1 MKKIL
6 ALLLVAVLTLTA
18 MTGLTLASSA
28 EGETEVMSQEIKY
41 FNVSLKTNV
50 ELLFAVPA
58 AGYETTTDGEGN
70 TTVPLQLLVWKSAS
84 ASGRYSKADS
94 NVAILETKGTLVING
109 VNHYVFTYDGLSA
122 AEMSKVVYARALY
135 TNEKGF
141 RTYGDVYDYSIA
153 EFANSYLNRDA
164 ENAAYVELVEAMM
177 DYGHLVA
184 SYSGGKS
191 YTAAEAK
198 SLVKVRVTAK
208 LGDTELYTQ
217 TTQLVQPN
225 STVTL
230 TAPHVDGASFVSWGE
245 GVTDGAIE
253 VGTEAVNVVANYE
266 LRDFY
271 SQNYEDAV
279 TGSVIGAYHEYSG
292 VVIDEETGTTVNGL
306 PTSSA
311 SNQMVAYI
319 PSYVNEAGETVA
331 ASTVTRDKFF
341 GYWNISNNFCVTTK
355 ASPEYMY
362 MRALIEESA
371 DGNKYLTFSHNGNG
385 QTTWGSFVTDK
396 AATTTGVGDTVGFSL
411 SVDLMSGKDNK
422 FPETYFRID
431 RQGNAT
437 SATGGGSP
445 TIIKLNSNGSV
456 TLGGTA
462 VQYGNLNTNVIIA
475 AGEASNTE
483 FQKVTVVVDF
493 ANMIMKGYLNDNL
506 VAVSSTPAELNP
518 AGYLVQMD
526 KNANTRFQLAVY
538 GGYKGEVFTTAVK
551 AAAQEATVM
560 LDGVETNVWD
570 SEANDWNYPALA
582 KYVDENFYF
591 SMDNLAITIGDVY
604 K

>member
-28 EGETEVMSQEIKY
+28 EGETEAMSQEIKY

-58 AGYETTTDGEGN
+58 AGYETTTDGDGN
-70 TTVPLQLLVWKSAS
+70 TTVPLQLLVWKEAS
-84 ASGRYSKADS
+84 ASGRYNKADS
-94 NVAILETKGTLVING
+94 NVAVLETKGTLVING

-184 SYSGGKS
+184 ARGKTSS

-266 LRDFY
+266 LRNLY

-279 TGSVIGAYHEYSG
+279 TGSVIGVYHDYSN
-292 VVIDEETGTTVNGL
+292 VVIDEKTGKTVNG
-306 PTSSA
+306 TA
-311 SNQMVAYI
+311 TANGMVAYV
-319 PSYVNEAGETVA
+319 PSYINADGETVE
-331 ASTVTRDKFF
+331 ASTMAKSNFF
-341 GYWNISNNFCVTTK
+341 GNWNISNNFCATTK
-355 ASPEYMY
+355 ASPAYMY
-362 MRALIEESA
+362 SRALIEESE
-371 DGNKYLTFSHNGNG
+371 DGNKYLKFSHNGNG
-385 QTTWGSFVTDK
+385 QTTWSSFVTEK
-396 AATTTGVGDTVGFSL
+396 ASTTTGVGDTVGFSL

-422 FPETYFRID
+422 FPDTYFRID
-431 RQGNAT
+431 RMGD
-437 SATGGGSP
+437 ATGNTNNGSP
-445 TIIKLNSNGSV
+445 MIFKLNSNGSV

-462 VQYGNLNTNVIIA
+462 VQYGDLNTDVIIA

-506 VAVSSTPAELNP
+506 VAVTDISKDHLKPEYYL
-518 AGYLVQMD
+518 AGID
-526 KNANTRFQLAVY
+526 ACKNTRFQVAVY
-538 GGYKGEVFTTAVK
+538 GGYKGEVFTSKVQ
-551 AAAQEATVM
+551 AAAKEATVM
-560 LDGVETNVWD
+560 LNGVETNVWD
-570 SEANDWNYPALA
+570 STAGDWNYPALA
-582 KYVDENFYF
+582 KYIDENFYF
-591 SMDNLAITIGDVY
+591 CMDNLAITIGDVY

>member
-1 MKKIL
+1 MKRIL
-6 ALLLVAVLTLTA
+6 ALLLAVALVFTA
-18 MTGLTLASSA
+18 MIGLGSVSIA
-28 EGETEVMSQEIKY
+28 EGESEMSQEIKY

-58 AGYETTTDGEGN
+58 ANYQTETDADGN
-70 TTVPLQLLVWKSAS
+70 VSVPLQLLVWKEAS
-84 ASGRYSKADS
+84 ASGHYNKADS
-94 NVAILETKGTLVING
+94 NVTVLEAEGQLTVNG
-109 VNHYVFTYDGLSA
+109 EKCYIFTYDGLTA
-122 AEMSKVVYARALY
+122 KEMSKVVYARALY

-153 EFANSYLNRDA
+153 EFVNGYLNRSD
-164 ENAAYVELVEAMM
+164 EESAYKDLVEAMM
-177 DYGHLVA
+177 DYGHFAAV
-184 SYSGGKS
+184 YDGKTSS

-198 SLVKVRVTAK
+198 SLVKVDVTAM
-208 LGDTELYTQ
+208 LGNTKLYTQ
-217 TTQLVQPN
+217 TTQLALPN

-230 TAPHVDGASFVSWGE
+230 TAPHVDGATFVSWGE
-245 GVTDGAIE
+245 GVTEGAVE
-253 VGTEAVNVVANYE
+253 VGTEKVDVVANYE
-266 LRDFY
+266 LRNFY

-279 TGSVIGAYHEYSG
+279 TGSVIGVYHDYSN
-292 VVIDEETGTTVNGL
+292 VVIDEATGKTVNGL
-306 PTSSA
+306 PSSSY

-319 PSYVNEAGETVA
+319 PSYVDADGETVA
-331 ASTVTRDKFF
+331 ATTKARTNFF
-341 GYWNISNNFCVTTK
+341 GSWNISNNFCVTTK
-355 ASPEYMY
+355 GSPAYMY
-362 MRALIEESA
+362 MRALIEESK
-371 DGNKYLTFSHNGNG
+371 DGNKYLKFSHNGAG
-385 QTTWGSFVTDK
+385 QTTWGSFVSSTAKND
-396 AATTTGVGDTVGFSL
+396 TGVGDTVGFSL

-422 FPETYFRID
+422 FPTTYFRID

-445 TIIKLNSNGSV
+445 NIFVLNANGSV

-462 VQYGNLNTNVIIA
+462 VQYGDLNTNVIIA

-493 ANMIMKGYLNDNL
+493 ANMIMKGYLNDKL
-506 VAVSSTPAELNP
+506 VAVSSTDTSLNP

-526 KNANTRFQLAVY
+526 KNANTRFQVAVY
-538 GGYKGEVFTTAVK
+538 GGYRGEVFTTAVK

-560 LDGVETNVWD
+560 LNGVETNVWD
-570 SEANDWNYPALA
+570 SEAEDWNYPALA

-591 SMDNLAITIGDVY
+591 SMDNLAITMGDVY

>member
-6 ALLLVAVLTLTA
+6 ALLLVAVLSLTA
-18 MTGLTLASSA
+18 ITGLTLMSGA
-28 EGETEVMSQEIKY
+28 EGETEAMSQEIKY

-58 AGYETTTDGEGN
+58 AGYKTSTDANGKI
-70 TTVPLQLLVWKSAS
+70 TVPLQLLVWKEAS
-84 ASGRYSKADS
+84 ATGRYNKADS
-94 NVAILETKGTLVING
+94 NVTVLETKGTLVING
-109 VNHYVFTYDGLSA
+109 VKHYIFTYDGLSA

-153 EFANSYLNRDA
+153 EFANGYLNRDA

-184 SYSGGKS
+184 SYCKTES

-198 SLVKVRVTAK
+198 SLVKVNVTAK

-217 TTQLVQPN
+217 TTQLVKPN

-230 TAPHVDGASFVSWGE
+230 KAPHVDGATFTSWGE

-253 VGTEAVNVVANYE
+253 VGTEAVSVVASYE
-266 LRDFY
+266 LRNLYTQD
-271 SQNYEDAV
+271 YESAV
-279 TGSVIGAYHEYSG
+279 TGSVIGAYHEYSN
-292 VVIDEETGTTVNGL
+292 VIIDEATGNTVNGL
-306 PTSSA
+306 PTSA
-311 SNQMVAYI
+311 AANAMVAYV

-341 GYWNISNNFCVTTK
+341 GNWNISNNFCVDKK

-362 MRALIEESA
+362 MRALIEESE

-385 QTTWGSFVTDK
+385 QTTWSSFVSGK
-396 AATTTGVGDTVGFSL
+396 AATTTGVGDTVGFSF

-422 FPETYFRID
+422 FPTTNFRID
-431 RQGNAT
+431 RLNST
-437 SATGGGSP
+437 TTNSAN
-445 TIIKLNSNGSV
+445 ILKLNADGSV
-456 TLGGTA
+456 ALGGAA
-462 VQYGNLNTNVIIA
+462 VQYGDLNTNVIIA

-493 ANMIMKGYLNDNL
+493 ANMIMKGYLNDEL
-506 VAVSSTPAELNP
+506 VAVSALDKNLTTDKYLAELDNC
-518 AGYLVQMD
+518 
-526 KNANTRFQLAVY
+526 KNTRFQLAVY
-538 GGYKGEVFTTAVK
+538 GGWKGEVFTSAVQ
-551 AAAQEATVM
+551 AAAKEATVM
-560 LDGVETNVWD
+560 INGVETNVWD
-570 SEANDWNYPALA
+570 STANDWNYPALA
-582 KYVDENFYF
+582 KYIDENFYF

>member
-6 ALLLVAVLTLTA
+6 ALLLVAVLSLTA
-18 MTGLTLASSA
+18 ITGLTLMSGA
-28 EGETEVMSQEIKY
+28 EGETEAMSQEIGY

-50 ELLFAVPA
+50 ELLFAIPA
-58 AGYETTTDGEGN
+58 AGYKASTDADGKI
-70 TTVPLQLLVWKSAS
+70 TVPLQLLVWKEAS
-84 ASGRYSKADS
+84 ATGRYSKADT
-94 NVAILETKGTLVING
+94 NVTVLETKGTLVING
-109 VNHYVFTYDGLSA
+109 VKHYIFTYDGLSA

-135 TNEKGF
+135 TNEKGA
-141 RTYGDVYDYSIA
+141 RSYGDVYDYSIA
-153 EFANSYLNRDA
+153 EFANGYLNRGND
-164 ENAAYVELVEAMM
+164 NAAYVELVEAMM

-184 SYSGGKS
+184 SHCKTSS

-198 SLVKVRVTAK
+198 SLVKVNVTAK

-217 TTQLVQPN
+217 TTQLVKPN

-230 TAPHVDGASFVSWGE
+230 KAPHVDGATFTSWGE

-253 VGTEAVNVVANYE
+253 VGTEAVSVVANYE
-266 LRDFY
+266 LRNFY
-271 SQNYEDAV
+271 SQDYEDAV
-279 TGSVIGAYHEYSG
+279 TGSVIGAYHEYSN
-292 VVIDEETGTTVNGL
+292 VIIDEATGKTVNGL
-306 PTSSA
+306 PSSSA

-331 ASTVTRDKFF
+331 ASTVKRDNFF
-341 GYWNISNNFCVTTK
+341 GYWNISNNFCVDKK
-355 ASPEYMY
+355 ASPVYMY

-385 QTTWGSFVTDK
+385 QTTWGSFVVDK
-396 AATTTGVGDTVGFSL
+396 KKTTGVGDTVGFTL

-422 FPETYFRID
+422 FPTTYFRID
-431 RQGNAT
+431 RQGDANN
-437 SATGGGSP
+437 ATGGGSP
-445 TIIKLNSNGSV
+445 TIIKLNSTGSV
-456 TLGGTA
+456 VLGGSA
-462 VQYGNLNTNVIIA
+462 VQYGDLNTNVIIEK
-475 AGEASNTE
+475 GKASNTE

-493 ANMIMKGYLNDNL
+493 ANMIMKGYLNDEL
-506 VAVSSTPAELNP
+506 VAVSSTPPELNP

-538 GGYKGEVFTTAVK
+538 GGYKGEVFTTDVK

-560 LDGVETNVWD
+560 LNGVETNVWD

-591 SMDNLAITIGDVY
+591 SMDNLEITMGDVY